1 MIQITIL
8 LITYKKITIYVSNED
23 MTALFVMLNLD
34 TNVKDYWIGDETK
47 EP

>member
-8 LITYKKITIYVSNED
+8 LITYKKITIYVSNAD
-23 MTALFVMLNLD
+23 MAALFVMLNLD
-34 TNVKDYWIGDETK
+34 PNVKDYWLGDKTK